1 MLNIKKLDAFRAVLE
16 SSSITGASDK
26 LGLTQSA
33 VSRLISNLEEELGF
47 PLFNRIKGK
56 IQITARGQSFYK
68 EIEPLLNG
76 IDQIPAIAKQIKQH
90 QHSRL
95 RIITLNSLAHSIV
108 PLALKKFCA
117 NNPSTNVIV
126 TIKSR
131 KELIHWEGGEH
142 FDVALA
148 SLPFEQRVF
157 QKECFVKFTAVIVL
171 PKEHRLNKINKI
183 HLSDLKGE
191 NLISLDPMEIFQ
203 SSIKA
208 YQKEYNIDQT
218 LKIQTTSM
226 LQAAQMVSKGIG
238 LAIIDPFIAETI
250 KNNDVVIRKLNPKI
264 EYEYGYIWPSG
275 RKLSSLTEEFISY
288 AKEISEEI
296 SKKWR

>member
-1 MLNIKKLDAFRAVLE
+1 MLNIKKLDAFRAVME

-56 IQITARGQSFYK
+56 IQITARGQYFYK

-95 RIITLNSLAHSIV
+95 RIITLNSLANSIV

-157 QKECFVKFTAVIVL
+157 KKECFVKFTAVIVL
-171 PKEHRLNKINKI
+171 PKGHRLNKINKI

-264 EYEYGYIWPSG
+264 EYEYGYILPSG